1 MAIKITEEGK
11 RTVKTERFAQW
22 LQYLRTN
29 YMQLHAG
36 TQAAYDNIG
45 QPWDEERFL
54 DGLMEYLRLPYV
66 WALGHEIGMEPT
78 PAEKEEISEY
88 SNEHEVELDEAI
100 MAILYP
106 PTKGTGYN

>member
-22 LQYLRTN
+22 LRYLRTK
-29 YMQLHAG
+29 YM
-36 TQAAYDNIG
+36 
-45 QPWDEERFL
+45 
-54 DGLMEYLRLPYV
+54 
-66 WALGHEIGMEPT
+66 LGHEIGIEPS
-78 PAEKEEISEY
+78 PAELEEISEY
-88 SNEHEVELDEAI
+88 CNAHEGELDEAI